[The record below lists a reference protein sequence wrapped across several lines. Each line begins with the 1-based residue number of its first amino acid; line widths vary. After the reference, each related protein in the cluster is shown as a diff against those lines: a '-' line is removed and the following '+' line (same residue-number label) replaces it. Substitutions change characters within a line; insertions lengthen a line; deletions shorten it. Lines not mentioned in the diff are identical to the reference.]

1 MKFKLSS
8 KSSMNFHQKFQFKTL
23 IMLPNFRSKTVKL
36 FCLAK
41 YVFSLS

>member
-23 IMLPNFRSKTVKL
+23 MLPNFRSKTVKL